1 MEPGSSTAGRL
12 VRLGVAII
20 VAAAIGLVATA
31 LTISFRNKSDVVED
45 ISAAWRAADATPLG
59 QSTTLTVPA
68 HHTLVAFIVGT
79 DLGGLPGTSSGS
91 CAAEAAGTKID
102 LGWPV
107 HIDSSVD
114 AALTGGLE
122 RVAVAGW
129 TNRGDGPR
137 VVDISCTAADSGVK
151 HFVALPTRT
160 AVVEHRP
167 WFQPWGWIAMAGLG
181 AMLIAGAAALG
192 RRSRP
197 SGDPAV

>member
-1 MEPGSSTAGRL
+1 M
-12 VRLGVAII
+12 VRVGIAVIA
-20 VAAAIGLVATA
+20 AAAIGLIATSL
-31 LTISFRNKSDVVED
+31 LTSFRGRSHGTED
-45 ISAAWRAADATPLG
+45 LSAVWRAADATPLG
-59 QSTTLTVPA
+59 QSTTVTVPA
-68 HHTLVAFIVGT
+68 HQTLVAFIVGT

-114 AALTGGLE
+114 ATLTRGLE
-122 RVAVAGW
+122 RVAVSGW
-129 TNRGDGPR
+129 TNRGQGPA

-167 WFQPWGWIAMAGLG
+167 WFQPWGWIAVAGLG
-181 AMLIAGAAALG
+181 AGLIAWAALRG

-197 SGDPAV
+197 TGDPAV